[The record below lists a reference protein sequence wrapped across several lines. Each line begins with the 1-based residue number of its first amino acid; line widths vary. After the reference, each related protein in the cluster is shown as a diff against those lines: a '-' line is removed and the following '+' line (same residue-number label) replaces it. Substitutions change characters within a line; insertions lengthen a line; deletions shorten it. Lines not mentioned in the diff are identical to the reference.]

1 MIIFNECIDDMLV
14 FGNKCVILRFEKSLL
29 NAAFLNV
36 KTENSF
42 LAQMIS
48 RTNVNSKDFNHDL
61 HLEAIN

>member
-1 MIIFNECIDDMLV
+1 MLV

-29 NAAFLNV
+29 NAEFLNV

>member
-1 MIIFNECIDDMLV
+1 MIIFNECDDMLV